1 MRLNLDK
8 KHKYLLACSYG
19 PDSMALFHMLKSE
32 GYEFEA
38 AIVNYRLREESDQEM
53 EDFISYCK
61 AQNIEYHKLVVGG
74 FEKKNNLEAKCRAIR
89 YKFFAELK
97 EDYIFDEV
105 LVAHNQDDL
114 IETYL
119 LQKKRK
125 NQLFFY
131 GIKES
136 TVINKVRIR
145 RPLLSI
151 SKAGLLKYCEENN
164 VPFAIDKTNLEN
176 DFERNKIR
184 HEIVEKMNKEE
195 REELLKQIQYRNF
208 LIETK
213 LDYLSK
219 LDLEDVE
226 QLETLD
232 IEEFI
237 YAINLLV
244 KRVDEA
250 ASISKKQCLEILKAI
265 ESDKSNVEIKIT
277 RGLVFEKSYGRVS
290 IYKDKKFDYS
300 IRIDSPIELD
310 TEYFYL
316 NFLGDTS
323 NRHVTPSDYPL
334 IIRNAKAND
343 TYAIKGYKVK
353 VNRLFIDWKMPPHLR
368 KRWPVILNKE
378 NKIIYIPRYQKS
390 FVVLNNTNFYVK

>member
-8 KHKYLLACSYG
+8 NHKYLLACSYG

-61 AQNIEYHKLVVGG
+61 AQNIVYHKLVVGG
-74 FEKKNNLEAKCRAIR
+74 FEKKNNLEAKCRTIR

-136 TVINKVRIR
+136 TVINRVRIR

-151 SKAGLLKYCEENN
+151 SKADLLKYCEENN

-184 HEIVEKMNKEE
+184 HEIVEKMSKEE
-195 REELLKQIQYRNF
+195 REETIKQIQYRNF

-219 LDLEDVE
+219 LDLEDAE

-265 ESDKSNVEIKIT
+265 ESDKSNVEIKLT
-277 RGLVFEKSYGRVS
+277 RGLIFEKSYGRVS
-290 IYKDKKFDYS
+290 IYKDKKCDYS
-300 IRIDSPIELD
+300 YRIDSPIELD

-316 NFLGDTS
+316 NFLGDSS
-323 NRHVTPSDYPL
+323 NRNVTPSDYPL
-334 IIRNAKAND
+334 TIRNAKAND
-343 TYAIKGYKVK
+343 TYVIKDYRVK